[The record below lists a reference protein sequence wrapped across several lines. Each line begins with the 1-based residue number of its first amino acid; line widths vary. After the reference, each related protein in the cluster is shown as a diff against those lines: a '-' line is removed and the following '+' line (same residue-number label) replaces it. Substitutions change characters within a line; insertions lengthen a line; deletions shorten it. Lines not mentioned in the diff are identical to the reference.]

1 MKTCSFLIAA
11 AVLAVCTAANA
22 QTPIFSQRS
31 YTGLY
36 TYNHADLNRTGRESL
51 VYHTPTGFA
60 VVLSTGPGTY
70 AAPVDYNVPDNQ
82 PSGTVTLDENN
93 DSWPDVIAFNSSAP
107 GFYEYLNNG
116 NGTFHLQSTYIMAN
130 IQDMVVG
137 DFNHDGYPDIAFTTG
152 DGNLHVWFNNHA
164 SGFTVGPTTSV
175 PGIVQM
181 SVGDFDG
188 DGKADIAA
196 TTAAGTYLYFGDG
209 AGHFAV
215 VNATTAHHPYMYLM
229 DIDGDGKGDL
239 VGAAIAGES
248 GQNNVY
254 YRDLWVVYG
263 NSSRTIAESD
273 IPLNGYAVPWQD
285 GYVFGEATPSV
296 DVADFNGD
304 SKRDFALVEAQDSD
318 GFGTRTLVVKPGNG
332 NRTWGDEVSVY
343 SGSTLDMGVAAIRT
357 QHSLKPDLLVD
368 TFTTTSNT
376 TSNTAH
382 FFINDTSGGYYG
394 GCNFPSEASAIA
406 FCSPETY
413 SSSPQAWKVSA
424 AVPTTLRK
432 VEIWVDGVKKYQEV
446 AVHDFSHYGVA
457 DTTLTLSPGSH
468 KVTVI
473 AAGYDN
479 LEVKD
484 TLTVT
489 VP

>member
-1 MKTCSFLIAA
+1 MNLRHTCSLLAAMLVCAA
-11 AVLAVCTAANA
+11 AHA
-22 QTPIFSQRS
+22 QTPVFSQRT

-60 VVLSTGPGTY
+60 VLLSSGPGTY

-82 PSGTVTLDENN
+82 PSGTVTLDMNN
-93 DSWPDVIAFNSSAP
+93 DSWLDVIAFNSSAP
-107 GFYEYLNNG
+107 GFYEYLNTG
-116 NGTFHLQSTYIMAN
+116 NGTLKLQSTYLMAN

-137 DFNHDGYPDIAFTTG
+137 DFNHDGYPDIAFTTS

-164 SGFTVGPTTSV
+164 SGFSVGPTTSV
-175 PGIVQM
+175 PGIVRM

-196 TTAAGTYLYFGDG
+196 TSNSGTYLYFGDG
-209 AGHFAV
+209 AGHFTV
-215 VNATTAHHPYMYLM
+215 VNATTAHQPYMYLM
-229 DIDGDGKGDL
+229 DIDGDGKSDL

-254 YRDLWVVYG
+254 YQDLWVVYG
-263 NSSRTIAESD
+263 NSSRTITESD
-273 IPLNGYAVPWQD
+273 IPLNGYVSPWQD
-285 GYVFGEATPSV
+285 GWVLGAATPSV

-304 SKRDFALVEAQDSD
+304 GKRDFAIVESQDSD
-318 GFGTRTLVVKPGNG
+318 GYGTRTLVVKPGNG
-332 NRTWGDEVSVY
+332 DRTWGSEVNVY
-343 SGSTLDMGVAAIRT
+343 SNNNLDNGVAAIRAE
-357 QHSLKPDLLVD
+357 HSLKPDLLVD
-368 TFTTTSNT
+368 SFVNATSNV
-376 TSNTAH
+376 AH

-394 GCNFPSEASAIA
+394 GCDFPSEGSAIA
-406 FCSPETY
+406 ICSPETY
-413 SSSPQAWKVSA
+413 SSSPQSWKLSG
-424 AVPTTLRK
+424 AVQTTMRK
-432 VEIWVDGVKKYQEV
+432 MEIWVDGVKKYQEIGN
-446 AVHDFSHYGVA
+446 HDFGHYGVL
-457 DTTLTLSPGSH
+457 DTTLTLSSGTH

-484 TLTVT
+484 TLTVS

>member
-1 MKTCSFLIAA
+1 MKTSCFLMAA
-11 AVLAVCTAANA
+11 ATLAACAGAGA
-22 QTPIFSQRS
+22 QTPIFGQRT

-36 TYNHADLNRTGRESL
+36 TYNHADLNRSGRESL
-51 VYHTPTGFA
+51 IYHTQSSGFA

-82 PSGTVTLDENN
+82 PSGTITLDVNN
-93 DSWPDVIAFNSSAP
+93 DSWPDVIAFNSAAP

-116 NGTFHLQSTYIMAN
+116 DGSLHLQSTYQMPN

-137 DFNHDGYPDIAFTTG
+137 DFNHDGYPDIAFTTL

-164 SGFTVGPTTSV
+164 SGFSVGPTTSV
-175 PGIVQM
+175 PGTWQL

-196 TTAAGTYLYFGDG
+196 TAASGTYLYFGDG

-215 VNATTAHHPYMYLM
+215 VNATTSHHPYMYLM
-229 DIDGDGKGDL
+229 DIDGDGKSDL
-239 VGAAIAGES
+239 VGAAIAGSS
-248 GQNNVY
+248 GQNNIY

-263 NSSRTIAESD
+263 NSSRAITESD
-273 IPLNGYAVPWQD
+273 VPLNGYVMPWQD
-285 GYVFGEATPSV
+285 GYVLGEATPSV

-304 SKRDFALVEAQDSD
+304 GKRDFAVVEAQDSD
-318 GFGTRTLVVKPGNG
+318 GYGTRTLAVKSGNG
-332 NRTWGDEVSVY
+332 NRTWAAEVNVY
-343 SGSTLDMGVAAIRT
+343 SDSNLDAGVAALRVE
-357 QHSLKPDLLVD
+357 HSLKPDLLVD
-368 TFTTTSNT
+368 TFLNT
-376 TSNTAH
+376 ANTAH

-406 FCSPETY
+406 ICSPETY
-413 SSSPQAWKVSA
+413 SSSPQPWKLSG
-424 AVPTTLRK
+424 AVTTTMRK
-432 VEIWVDGVKKYQEV
+432 MEIWVDGVKKYQEIGN
-446 AVHDFSHYGVA
+446 HDFGHYGVL
-457 DTTLTLSPGSH
+457 DTTLTLSTGTH

-484 TLTVT
+484 TLTVS